1 MRGGTAAPD
10 HGEPPMRVTIL
21 SLVAAAATF
30 GLAAPATA
38 APCLD
43 RPPVRPICVLPSYC
57 VMYED
62 GTIVCYW

>member
-1 MRGGTAAPD
+1 
-10 HGEPPMRVTIL
+10 MRVTIL